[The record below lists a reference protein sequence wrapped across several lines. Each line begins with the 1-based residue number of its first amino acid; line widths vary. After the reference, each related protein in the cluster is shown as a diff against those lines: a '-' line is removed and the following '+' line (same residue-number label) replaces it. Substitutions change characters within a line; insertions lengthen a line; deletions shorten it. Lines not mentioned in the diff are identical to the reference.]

1 MKGSVRFSVL
11 GAAFL
16 VAAHGV
22 ARAQEAGWSGPRS
35 LGQRLYVPVYSS
47 IHAMEDRQLDLAV
60 TVSIR
65 NTDATRPFRVEAVR
79 YFGNEGQQRGERFA
93 EPQVLGPMAT
103 VEVVIPQSKLS
114 GDTGANLI
122 VEWRSDAPVTP
133 PVIETVMVGIR
144 GTQGLAFSSRAVVL
158 DEWR

>member
-65 NTDATRPFRVEAVR
+65 NTYAEHPIRIEAGR
-79 YFGNEGQQRGERFA
+79 YFENEGQ
-93 EPQVLGPMAT
+93 
-103 VEVVIPQSKLS
+103 
-114 GDTGANLI
+114 
-122 VEWRSDAPVTP
+122 
-133 PVIETVMVGIR
+133 
-144 GTQGLAFSSRAVVL
+144 
-158 DEWR
+158 

>member
-1 MKGSVRFSVL
+1 MRGSVRRAAL
-11 GAAFL
+11 GAAL
-16 VAAHGV
+16 LAVVAHGA

-65 NTDATRPFRVEAVR
+65 NTDAGRPIRVEAVR
-79 YFGNEGQQRGERFA
+79 YFANEGQQRGERFA

-103 VEVVIPQSKLS
+103 IDTES
-114 GDTGANLI
+114 G
-122 VEWRSDAPVTP
+122 
-133 PVIETVMVGIR
+133 
-144 GTQGLAFSSRAVVL
+144 
-158 DEWR
+158 